1 MVVASPEARSVL
13 GKLQDPIVGSPDDAV
28 LFMYLNYVHN
38 TYRMRQIG
46 AVTPQIWQ
54 DTLGACASTLRGLR
68 REQIERL
75 LARGYEA
82 QFQKEVLRQV
92 DREALVPITQNL
104 RPMRPVA
111 LRAA

>member
-1 MVVASPEARSVL
+1 
-13 GKLQDPIVGSPDDAV
+13 
-28 LFMYLNYVHN
+28 MYLNYVHN

-46 AVTPQIWQ
+46 AVNQQVWQ
-54 DTLGACASTLRGLR
+54 DTLSACASTLRGLR

-82 QFQKEVLRQV
+82 QFQAELLRQIGEEGFV
-92 DREALVPITQNL
+92 RRTQNL
-104 RPMRPVA
+104 RRMWPVS